1 MKRIIAS
8 ISAAALALFVFTSC
22 EDVEL
27 EVHASIDGHL
37 SLTTEWEPLIVDPN
51 GDPYIY
57 ENFDSSVL
65 HSEDIRF
72 IFEDILKSYNYYT
85 KPPRYDY
92 AVLIAK
98 SYNKLDGKYRYTN
111 HYLFWWEVADQAYYF
126 KNLNELSAEEKAYY
140 LGGRTY

>member
-8 ISAAALALFVFTSC
+8 ISAAVMALFLFSSC

-27 EVHASIDGHL
+27 EVHASVDGCMP
-37 SLTTEWEPLIVDPN
+37 LTHQWEEVIVDPN

-57 ENFDSSVL
+57 EGFDSSVL

-72 IFEDILKSYNYYT
+72 IFSDILKSWNYYN
-85 KPPRYDY
+85 PPRYEH

-98 SYNKLDGKYRYTN
+98 LYNKLDGKYRYTN
-111 HYLFWWEVADQAYYF
+111 HYLFYWDSGAQVYNF
-126 KNLNELSAEEKAYY
+126 KELRDLSVEEKEYY